1 MQVLVNSDNH
11 IQLDQ
16 TLQQYVASVVS
27 GELAHY
33 GQHVTRAEVHL
44 KDANSGK
51 AGDDDKHCTIEV
63 RPQGHQP
70 LAVTAKSDNLRDAIT
85 SAAEKMH
92 RALSTVYGRIADGG

>member
-16 TLQQYVASVVS
+16 TLQQYVESIVD
-27 GELAHY
+27 GELGRYADR
-33 GQHVTRAEVHL
+33 VTRAEVHL
-44 KDANSGK
+44 KDVNSGK

-70 LAVTAKSDNLRDAIT
+70 VAVTAKSDNLRDAIVG
-85 SAAEKMH
+85 AAEKMR
-92 RALSTVYGRIADGG
+92 RALSTVYGKMADG